1 MRRKFSCLKNFL
13 EGVALDNNGKS
24 KRSIFPMIFLVLCF
38 IGSAVAGAMLAS
50 SGMFDIKNP
59 SRGVG
64 LDNTSELIKAKD
76 KSIVLIMGVDKRKD
90 DVGRSDT
97 MMIATIDPHL
107 DQATLLSIPRD
118 TRVRIY
124 GRGYDK
130 INAAFSYGGVDLA
143 AETVED
149 FLGIDI
155 DHYVLINTNSFVKII
170 DAIGGVDIDVEKRML
185 YEDPWDDDGGLVID
199 LYPGEQHMDG
209 KTAVTYVR
217 YRDSEGDIGRVKRQQ
232 AFMAAC
238 MDKVTSPE
246 IVPRIPKIV
255 REVIDAVETDMSLRQ
270 LLELAGSLKAAQKNG
285 LETDMVPGYPLY
297 IDEISYWI
305 PDVEELR
312 ISVADA
318 LGIAVDPYLRER
330 FERAAREYNDSIPNG
345 AKDIPDGEDNIGK
358 PVRENR
364 EHKKTIE
371 ERSTLRERVY
381 SDERTGSNNRKNYD
395 DRDTSTDRRTYDNER
410 DTSTDRRAYDNERD
424 TSTDRRAYDNDRDTS
439 TDRKN
444 YDNERDTSSDRR
456 NYNDERDNPLTRRDS
471 EENSLDRRKYEEPRI
486 ERRTVPEV
494 NETFDEPTRGD
505 APKTRY

>member
-1 MRRKFSCLKNFL
+1 M
-13 EGVALDNNGKS
+13 DNNGKS

-38 IGSAVAGAMLAS
+38 IGSAVAGAMFAS
-50 SGMFDIKNP
+50 SGLFDTKNP
-59 SRGVG
+59 SRSVG

-76 KSIVLIMGVDKRKD
+76 KSIILIMGVDKRKD

-97 MMIATIDPHL
+97 MMIATIDPRL

-155 DHYVLINTNSFVKII
+155 DHYVLINTNSFIKII
-170 DAIGGVDIDVEKRML
+170 DAIGGVDIDVEKRMF

-246 IVPRIPKIV
+246 IVPRIPKIA
-255 REVIDAVETDMSLRQ
+255 REVIDAIETDMSLRQ

-297 IDEISYWI
+297 IEEISYWI
-305 PDVEELR
+305 PDVEEVR

-330 FERAAREYNDSIPNG
+330 FERAAREYNDSIPSG
-345 AKDIPDGEDNIGK
+345 AKDIPDGEEYIGK
-358 PVRENR
+358 PVRETR
-364 EHKKTIE
+364 ETRRSIE

-381 SDERTGSNNRKNYD
+381 ND
-395 DRDTSTDRRTYDNER
+395 DRTTSNDRR
-410 DTSTDRRAYDNERD
+410 S
-424 TSTDRRAYDNDRDTS
+424 
-439 TDRKN
+439 
-444 YDNERDTSSDRR
+444 
-456 NYNDERDNPLTRRDS
+456 
-471 EENSLDRRKYEEPRI
+471 YEEPRI

-494 NETFDEPTRGD
+494 TETFDEPTRDD

>member
-1 MRRKFSCLKNFL
+1 MQDKKP
-13 EGVALDNNGKS
+13 
-24 KRSIFPMIFLVLCF
+24 KRNILPMIFLVLCF
-38 IGSAVAGAMLAS
+38 IGSAVAGAMFAS
-50 SGMFDIKNP
+50 SDIFELKNP
-59 SRGVG
+59 ARKVVG
-64 LDNTSELIKAKD
+64 LDDTTELIKAKD
-76 KSIVLIMGVDKRKD
+76 KSIVLIMGVDKRED

-97 MMIATIDPHL
+97 MMIATIDPRL

-124 GRGYDK
+124 GRGFDK
-130 INAAFSYGGVDLA
+130 INAAFSYGGVHLA

-155 DHYVLINTNSFVKII
+155 DHYVLIDNSSFIKII
-170 DAIGGVDIDVEKRML
+170 DAIGGVDIDVEKRMY

-217 YRDSEGDIGRVKRQQ
+217 YRDSEGDIGRVQRQQ
-232 AFMAAC
+232 KFMAAC

-255 REVIDAVETDMSLRQ
+255 REIIDAVETDMSLRQ

-305 PDVEELR
+305 PYVDELR

-330 FERAAREYNDSIPNG
+330 FERAAREYNESIPTG
-345 AKDIPDGEDNIGK
+345 AKDIPDGEDNIGN
-358 PVRENR
+358 PIRNSR
-364 EHKKTIE
+364 DSRRSLN
-371 ERSTLRERVY
+371 ERSTIRESRF
-381 SDERTGSNNRKNYD
+381 SDDRTSSIDRRSYD
-395 DRDTSTDRRTYDNER
+395 DDRASSIDRRSYDDDRISSTDRRSYDDDRINSIER
-410 DTSTDRRAYDNERD
+410 RSYD
-424 TSTDRRAYDNDRDTS
+424 
-439 TDRKN
+439 
-444 YDNERDTSSDRR
+444 
-456 NYNDERDNPLTRRDS
+456 
-471 EENSLDRRKYEEPRI
+471 EPRI
-486 ERRTVPEV
+486 ERLTIPEV
-494 NETFDEPTRGD
+494 DDAFSEPTRD
-505 APKTRY
+505 ETQKTRY

>member
-1 MRRKFSCLKNFL
+1 M
-13 EGVALDNNGKS
+13 DNNGQKKP
-24 KRSIFPMIFLVLCF
+24 KRNILMILFFVLCF
-38 IGSAVAGAMLAS
+38 IGSAVAGAMFAS
-50 SGMFDIKNP
+50 SDLFDLESTAKKLTG
-59 SRGVG
+59 R
-64 LDNTSELIKAKD
+64 DTDEELIKAKD
-76 KSIVLIMGVDKRKD
+76 KATVLIMGVDIRKD

-97 MMIATIDPHL
+97 IMIATVDPRL

-118 TRVRIY
+118 TRVKIR

-130 INAAFSYGGVDLA
+130 INAAFAYGGVSLA
-143 AETVED
+143 ESTVEN

-155 DHYVLINTNSFVKII
+155 DHYILINTRSFVKII
-170 DAIGGVDIDVEKRML
+170 DAIGGVDIDVEKRMF

-232 AFMAAC
+232 AFMKAC
-238 MDKVTSPE
+238 MDKVTSPS

-270 LLELAGSLKAAQKNG
+270 LLELAGALKAAAQNG

-297 IDEISYWI
+297 IDDISYWI

-330 FERAAREYNDSIPNG
+330 FERAAREYNESIPDG
-345 AKDIPDGEDNIGK
+345 ARDVPEGEDNIGN
-358 PVRENR
+358 PVRESR
-364 EHKKTIE
+364 EHRRSLD
-371 ERSTLRERVY
+371 ERSYAKTYEDDHRRS
-381 SDERTGSNNRKNYD
+381 SDS
-395 DRDTSTDRRTYDNER
+395 RTYDDDRTSSRDSRSYDDTRASSRDSRSYDDDRSSSRDSRSYDDSRASSRDSRSYDDTRAGSNDIHMLDDDRLTSSGRR
-410 DTSTDRRAYDNERD
+410 DTYT
-424 TSTDRRAYDNDRDTS
+424 
-439 TDRKN
+439 
-444 YDNERDTSSDRR
+444 
-456 NYNDERDNPLTRRDS
+456 
-471 EENSLDRRKYEEPRI
+471 EPRI
-486 ERRTVPEV
+486 ERRTIPEV
-494 NETFDEPTRGD
+494 DESFEEPSRYD